1 MNKDIIDQA
10 FLLLKDY
17 LKLSQ
22 NRTIVEISNAASIVV
37 NFPIFDRPDID
48 KNILLNKIIDRYQE
62 DIGVRAFKAEV
73 LNKGGEDQNWFFEKK
88 KNNDGHKYFE
98 RYKRYLVEKNFPED
112 SITKMEETTE
122 EILSYCANPDDES
135 DLKNRRKKGLVMGDV
150 QSGKTAN
157 YLCLMNMA
165 ADYGY
170 KVIVLLAGMTESLR
184 VQTQK
189 RVDDG
194 FVGAI
199 SESIGTADIQ
209 FIGVGADSENYY
221 SIPMTDQ
228 KSDFSS
234 NNSTPSDYAKPMV
247 FVVKK
252 NKRVLEQ
259 MRDWLK
265 PDKINFSSKNIL
277 IIDDESDNASVNTK
291 GEDDPSIINKL
302 IRNLFNNFPIA
313 TYIGFTATPFANI
326 FIDPYDNEANRDL
339 FPSDFIVQLR
349 APSNYF
355 GIDKIFEK
363 KNGRYTHIRLLDEA
377 EKQFLPV
384 KHKKD
389 DEIFAY
395 LPNSLKEAIFDFL
408 IANVIR
414 TLRDDKTAHRTMMI
428 NISRFNKIQ
437 EKIEE
442 KVDDYISN
450 LKRIIEQTYK
460 LSFDV
465 FIQNEDM
472 NKLYNYYENNYH
484 YEKIRE
490 EFTWDQIQNGLYD
503 EISQIRIAV
512 FKNKEKNR
520 FNYDDYKDVGA
531 RLIAIGGFV
540 LSRGLT
546 LEGLIISYFSRS
558 ANAYD
563 TVLQMC
569 RWFGYRNHYEDL
581 CRVYMSDIN
590 VHCYEAVIDAI
601 DDLKQQFT
609 RMRVMGSTPQEYGL
623 AVKESPD
630 TLDTMMLI
638 TSRNKMKNTKEI
650 ERTLNYSGRFVDT
663 SKLFYSDSKAK
674 NNYKMVIDLSE
685 ELKNEGKLLEKYNGR
700 YMFKDVDKH
709 IIAKFIKRLAIPVEN
724 KKFEKD
730 CISEYIASSN
740 EFNKWDIAIATG
752 EDSNQKWYF
761 CKEEI
766 PMVMRSFNVRQ
777 SEDYLRI
784 SGHANRLSE
793 PGIFNSGLSKED
805 IEKLKKEKHG
815 SQLIAK
821 DYLSVKGRNP
831 LLVIYPLLLSDITE
845 ASKENNVDDEFEEQ
859 IKRNF
864 DEKNVLL
871 GFAIGFPGSET
882 KEKVKYRVNLVKLK
896 EMNNDIE
903 EEDMEDF
910 DDGEI

>member
-10 FLLLKDY
+10 YWLLRDY

-22 NRTIVEISNAASIVV
+22 NKTINEITNAATTVV
-37 NFPIFDRPDID
+37 NFQIFDRPDID
-48 KNILLNKIIDRYQE
+48 KNVLLSKIIDKYQE
-62 DIGVRAFKAEV
+62 EIGVRAFKAEV
-73 LNKGGEDQNWFFEKK
+73 LNKGGENQDWFYEKK
-88 KNNDGHKYFE
+88 KNGSHKYFE
-98 RYKRYLVEKNFPED
+98 RYKRYLVEKNFPDD
-112 SITKMEETTE
+112 SIDKMEETAE
-122 EILSYCANPDDES
+122 EIISYCANPDDES
-135 DLKNRRKKGLVMGDV
+135 DLKNRKKKGLVMGDV

-170 KVIVLLAGMTESLR
+170 KVIVLLSGMTESLR

-199 SESIGTADIQ
+199 SDSIGTANIN
-209 FIGVGADSENYY
+209 FIGVGTDSENYY
-221 SIPMTDQ
+221 SIPMTNQ

-302 IRNLFNNFPIA
+302 IRDLFNNFPIA

-326 FIDPYDNEANRDL
+326 FIDPYDNEANKDL
-339 FPSDFIVQLR
+339 FPSDFIVQLI
-349 APSNYF
+349 APTNYF
-355 GIDKIFEK
+355 GLNKIFEIDPDGK
-363 KNGRYTHIRLLDEA
+363 YTHIRLLDEA
-377 EKQFLPV
+377 ENQFLPV

-389 DEIFAY
+389 DEIFSY
-395 LPNSLKEAIFDFL
+395 LPNSLKEAIYDFL

-428 NISRFNKIQ
+428 NISRFNRIQ

-442 KVDDYISN
+442 KVSDYISS

-460 LSFDV
+460 LSFDI
-465 FIQNEDM
+465 FIQNEEM
-472 NKLYNYYENNYH
+472 KKLYDYYGNNNH
-484 YEKIRE
+484 YKKIRE
-490 EFTWDQIQNGLYD
+490 EFSWDQIQNGLYE
-503 EISQIRIAV
+503 EINQIQIAV

-520 FNYDDYKDVGA
+520 FNYDDYKTTGA

-590 VHCYEAVIDAI
+590 VHCYEAVIEAI
-601 DDLKQQFT
+601 NDLKGQFT
-609 RMRVMGSTPQEYGL
+609 TMRILGKTPQDYGL

-630 TLDTMMLI
+630 TLETMMLI
-638 TSRNKMKNTKEI
+638 TSRNKMKNTKVI
-650 ERTLNYSGRFVDT
+650 ERTLDYSGRFVDT

-674 NNYKMVIDLSE
+674 INYKLVVDMSE
-685 ELKNEGKLLEKYNGR
+685 ELRNDGKLLEIVNNR
-700 YMFKDVDKH
+700 YMFLDVDKS
-709 IIAKFIKRLAIPVEN
+709 IIAKLIKKLAIPVEN

-730 CISEYIASSN
+730 CISEYIANSN
-740 EFNKWDIAIATG
+740 EFKKWDIVIATG
-752 EDSNQKWYF
+752 EESNKKWYF

-766 PMVMRSFNVRQ
+766 PMVMRSFNVRDK
-777 SEDYLRI
+777 EDYLRI

-793 PGIFNSGLSKED
+793 PGIFNSGLSKYD
-805 IEKLKKEKHG
+805 IETLKKSKPG
-815 SQLIAK
+815 KQLIAK
-821 DYLSVKGRNP
+821 DYLSVKGRKP

-871 GFAIGFPGSET
+871 GFAIGFPGFET
-882 KEKVKYRVNLVKLK
+882 NEKVKYRVNLVKLN
-896 EMNNDIE
+896 EMNKDIE
-903 EEDMEDF
+903 DEDTEDF
-910 DDGEI
+910 EDEEF

>member
-22 NRTIVEISNAASIVV
+22 NRTILEISSAANIVV
-37 NFPIFDRPDID
+37 NFPIFERPDID
-48 KNILLNKIIDRYQE
+48 KNVLLNKIVDRYQE

-88 KNNDGHKYFE
+88 KNNLHKYFE
-98 RYKRYLVEKNFPED
+98 RYKRYLTEKNFPED
-112 SITKMEETTE
+112 SIIKMEETTE

-157 YLCLMNMA
+157 YLGLMNMA
-165 ADYGY
+165 VDYGY

-209 FIGVGADSENYY
+209 FIGVGAESENYY

-252 NKRVLEQ
+252 NRRVLEQ
-259 MRDWLK
+259 MSDWLK

-291 GEDDPSIINKL
+291 SDDDPSIINKL

-313 TYIGFTATPFANI
+313 TYVGFTATPFANI

-339 FPSDFIVQLR
+339 FPSDFIVQLK

-355 GIDKIFEK
+355 GIKKIFEK
-363 KNGRYTHIRLLDEA
+363 NNGRYTHIRLLDEA
-377 EKQFLPV
+377 ENQFLPV
-384 KHKKD
+384 KHKKND
-389 DEIFAY
+389 AVFDY
-395 LPNSLKEAIFDFL
+395 LPVSLKEAIFDFL

-437 EKIEE
+437 EQIEE
-442 KVDDYISN
+442 KVSDYISN

-460 LSFDV
+460 LSFDI

-472 NKLYNYYENNYH
+472 KMLYTYYEENYH

-503 EISQIRIAV
+503 EINQIQISV
-512 FKNKEKNR
+512 FKNKQKNR

-590 VHCYEAVIDAI
+590 VDCYEAVIDAI
-601 DDLKQQFT
+601 EDLKQQFT
-609 RMRVMGSTPQEYGL
+609 RMRVMGGTPQEYGL

-630 TLDTMMLI
+630 TLETMMLI
-638 TSRNKMKNTKEI
+638 TSRSKMKNTKEI
-650 ERTLNYSGRFVDT
+650 ERPLNYSGRIVDT
-663 SKLFYSDSKAK
+663 SKLFYSDIKAK
-674 NNYKMVIDLSE
+674 NNYKMVYELSE
-685 ELKNEGKLLEKYNGR
+685 KLKNNGMLLEKINGR
-700 YMFKDVDKH
+700 YMFKDVDKS
-709 IIAKFIKRLAIPVEN
+709 IIAKFIKKLIIPMEN

-730 CISEYIASSN
+730 SISDYIENSN
-740 EFNKWDIAIATG
+740 EFKKWDIVIATG
-752 EDSNQKWYF
+752 DESNKKWYF

-784 SGHANRLSE
+784 SGHSNRLSE
-793 PGIFNSGLSKED
+793 PGIFNSGLSKEE
-805 IEKLKKEKHG
+805 IEKIKKEKHG
-815 SQLIAK
+815 SQLIAR

-845 ASKENNVDDEFEEQ
+845 ASKDNNVDDEFEEK

-864 DEKNVLL
+864 DEKNVLF
-871 GFAIGFPGSET
+871 GFAIGFPGSES
-882 KEKVKYRVNLVKLK
+882 KEKVKYRVNLIKLS
-896 EMNNDIE
+896 EMINDFE